1 MVIDLTK
8 RKEEREARL
17 AAKREAIRGQ
27 AEAAAPTEAEEVSE
41 LPPAETQGEE
51 KK

>member
-27 AEAAAPTEAEEVSE
+27 AEAVAPTEAEEVSE